1 MNAEKHITLTND
13 IQQINSLTSFIEECG
28 EQFNLPADV
37 VFNLTLAMEEMV
49 SNVIMYAFAD
59 GVGHTFDVG
68 VVRCPDRLIFTVT
81 DDGIEFNPTV
91 VPDIDVAVP
100 AEERRIGGLGIF
112 IARQIMDDISYRRE
126 NGKNILTL
134 TKRI

>member
-1 MNAEKHITLTND
+1 MNEEKHITLTND
-13 IQQINSLTSFIEECG
+13 IQQINALTSFIEECG
-28 EQFNLPADV
+28 EQFNLSADV

-59 GVGHTFDVG
+59 GVGHTFDVS
-68 VVRCPDRLIFTVT
+68 VAHHSDRLIFTVI
-81 DDGIEFNPTV
+81 DDGRAFNPTE
-91 VPDIDVAVP
+91 VPDADVTLK
-100 AEERRIGGLGIF
+100 AEERSIGGLGIF